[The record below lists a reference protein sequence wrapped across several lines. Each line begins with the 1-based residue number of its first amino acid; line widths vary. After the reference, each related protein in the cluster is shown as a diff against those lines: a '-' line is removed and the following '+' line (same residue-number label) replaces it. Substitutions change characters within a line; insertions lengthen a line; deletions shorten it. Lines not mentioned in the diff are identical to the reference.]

1 MIHVCIVDDDSNA
14 REILNNYLIS
24 FANNN
29 SIELDIKTFKNGQI
43 YLDSKLDPDIL
54 FLDVDLQSDLNGI
67 KLAKKIREQGY
78 SSLIVFITNFAQYAI
93 AGYEV
98 EASDY
103 IVKPVIQEV
112 FNQKV
117 DRLLKKLKKQNKKQ
131 IIVKSSRSRIPLD
144 IDDIYYLEIFGHKVF
159 YYTKKGK
166 IQSRDSLNEL
176 ETTLSK
182 YDIVRCASCYMVNLK
197 YVKEIRTNE
206 IIVEIGNKEFTSV
219 DLTRGF
225 KSHFLNKVAG
235 YIK

>member
-14 REILNNYLIS
+14 REILNGYLIS

-29 SIELDIKTFKNGQI
+29 NVELDIKTFKNGQI

-67 KLAKKIREQGY
+67 KLAKKIREEGY
-78 SSLIVFITNFAQYAI
+78 SPLIVFITNFAQYAI

-103 IVKPVIQEV
+103 IVKPIIEEV
-112 FNQKV
+112 FNQKF
-117 DRLLKKLKKQNKKQ
+117 DRLLKKLKKQDKKQ

-176 ETTLSK
+176 EIALSK

-206 IIVEIGNKEFTSV
+206 IIVEIGNKEETTI

-225 KSHFLNKVAG
+225 KRHFLNKVAG